1 MAKTRPSSEVQ
12 PLLDDVNQKI
22 SDLES
27 QKVTAIGTAR
37 ERINTELATLNT
49 QRKTLEKELKAAQK
63 AEGEAKKA
71 AEQSKT
77 ERADLV
83 AQGQETIRIRQ
94 ERVDIAR
101 KALEER
107 PNDAARFAK
116 YQEELGNL
124 YTKFREY
131 SDKGVDLPRTVELVP
146 GKGFRELATPMT
158 PKAETGAS
166 IMDSA
171 QLRAVEQAAL
181 NQQTD
186 PDSVRVVSTKTIER
200 NGYTIKV
207 ETMSDGAVKET
218 TLGKVGEVTPT
229 PTGGGTGGTKTGKA
243 KTGTDTVT
251 AQAATDWEA
260 TFRQTFPSRAW
271 ILDEVDRTKYPQLF
285 SLLKKAHDE
294 KYYTTPEGQQRF
306 LAELEAVDYYKEL
319 AVSGKVR
326 DIKAVVG
333 DLGFESTDFGRFV
346 NQAINFGWSGDRLKQ
361 ETYKEVF
368 RRNPDGTYANPT
380 AVTRTTKGADY
391 LSVGNIA
398 KAYFNTASDAGIESV
413 LTGSI
418 TNEDFARQQRE
429 IAKTRYGHLSNLID
443 QGVTLEDLSASY
455 KSAAAKLLE
464 LDPNTIDMSQ
474 AQYEV
479 ALAYGGENGQKR
491 TMTTGEWERLLRTD
505 SRYGWE
511 KTENAK
517 DEARSLA
524 TNIAQAFGRIL

>member
-1 MAKTRPSSEVQ
+1 MAAQ
-12 PLLDDVNQKI
+12 DDLD
-22 SDLES
+22 
-27 QKVTAIGTAR
+27 
-37 ERINTELATLNT
+37 
-49 QRKTLEKELKAAQK
+49 TLEKLIENPNLRLGGSVKYKGKSYTLAQLIEERDKVAQQIKDTESAAIRKEQAGLALTKEEKEALKASRGEIAQARGEVVAAQGNLNIAIDRGGDVAGAQK
-63 AEGEAKKA
+63 VLGEAFRKLQQLNPQDKMLEGVSVPTVSRAGQQREGGTDGGTAPIMGA
-71 AEQSKT
+71 ADI
-77 ERADLV
+77 RA
-83 AQGQETIRIRQ
+83 
-94 ERVDIAR
+94 
-101 KALEER
+101 K
-107 PNDAARFAK
+107 
-116 YQEELGNL
+116 
-124 YTKFREY
+124 
-131 SDKGVDLPRTVELVP
+131 
-146 GKGFRELATPMT
+146 
-158 PKAETGAS
+158 
-166 IMDSA
+166 
-171 QLRAVEQAAL
+171 EQAAL

-207 ETMSDGAVKET
+207 ETMSDGSVKET

-229 PTGGGTGGTKTGKA
+229 PTGAGTGGTKTGKA
-243 KTGTDTVT
+243 KAGTDTVT
-251 AQAATDWEA
+251 AQSATDWEA

>member
-1 MAKTRPSSEVQ
+1 MAAV
-12 PLLDDVNQKI
+12 DD
-22 SDLES
+22 
-27 QKVTAIGTAR
+27 
-37 ERINTELATLNT
+37 
-49 QRKTLEKELKAAQK
+49 LKALDELIADPNVRAGSTGRYKNKSYTLAQLV
-63 AEGEAKKA
+63 
-71 AEQSKT
+71 T
-77 ERADLV
+77 ERAKV
-83 AQGQETIRIRQ
+83 AKQVEQEETAATT
-94 ERVDIAR
+94 AR
-101 KALEER
+101 TT
-107 PNDAARFAK
+107 AAREAAAEAK
-116 YQEELGNL
+116 TAKATQEELNREIRMARGELEAAQGNL
-124 YTKFREY
+124 NIAIDRGGDVAGAQKVLGEAFRKLQQLNPQ
-131 SDKGVDLPRTVELVP
+131 DKMLEGVSVPTVSR
-146 GKGFRELATPMT
+146 GGAAREGGMEASTAPIM
-158 PKAETGAS
+158 GAAD
-166 IMDSA
+166 I
-171 QLRAVEQAAL
+171 RAKEQAAL

-285 SLLKKAHDE
+285 TLLKKAHDE

-464 LDPNTIDMSQ
+464 LDLNTIDMSE

-524 TNIAQAFGRIL
+524 TTIAQAFGRIL